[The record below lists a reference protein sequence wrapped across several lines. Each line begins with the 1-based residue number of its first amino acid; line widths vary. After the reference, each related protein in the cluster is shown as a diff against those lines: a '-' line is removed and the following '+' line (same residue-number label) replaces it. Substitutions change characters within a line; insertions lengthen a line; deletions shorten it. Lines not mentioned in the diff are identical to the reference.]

1 MNDERA
7 DASSGERPRPQYG
20 EYATPE
26 EQRSRI
32 QLPDATHQLSAGQAP
47 VQVPVGVSTAGP
59 LPPIS
64 AIPASGAP
72 AARRTGKRRVDL
84 IIALGLLGY
93 GLVNVIV
100 TIVQLQDFSAFVQQ
114 FMTVAGI
121 EGEFTNY
128 VAGQTWGR
136 IAAIV
141 FGVGWLLTALFVYL
155 GARRGLWVWWIPVVG
170 AIVSFVLLTLCLTVP
185 LMSDPVI
192 VEHFTNAR

>member
-1 MNDERA
+1 MNDERG
-7 DASSGERPRPQYG
+7 DAAPGERPRPEYG

-47 VQVPVGVSTAGP
+47 VGMTAAGP
-59 LPPIS
+59 LPPI
-64 AIPASGAP
+64 AGIPASGATP
-72 AARRTGKRRVDL
+72 ARRTGKRRVDL

-93 GLVNVIV
+93 GLVNVIL

-128 VAGQTWGR
+128 AAGQTWSR

-141 FGVGWLLTALFVYL
+141 FGIGWLLTALFVYL

-170 AIVSFVLLTLCLTVP
+170 AVVSFVLLTLCLTVP

-192 VEHFTNAR
+192 VQHFTNAR